1 MDILSYLSE
10 LIQTRKS
17 VGISGLGTVYKKKS
31 PGRYDAD
38 THSFVPPSYTLDF
51 TAEVKE
57 DVLLAE
63 YISKK
68 RNVSTDTSN
77 HFINEFSSALLKE
90 LNDHNEA
97 NLGSLGKLFKTGD
110 ELRFEPAE
118 KMNYGFDFFGLPSV
132 KAEQESRAEEIIPST
147 PNVEEPEPVEVV
159 APVVPEPVKPIEA
172 APVIETA
179 EEQVLEDE
187 AEETIAENV
196 STEETITE
204 EIVAE
209 EAAPEEETA
218 EPVKEEITEE
228 PGQPVTVTEEQPAAV
243 EEQPVAVTEE
253 PIQEQ
258 PAAVTEEPA
267 ISAPATPEVTKPAE
281 VTETPVRKDEHQL
294 RAEIEALNYYRSNS
308 PVTKTPAGET
318 EEVIWHIKDTV
329 PTANL
334 PVEPAAVTEPTGFY
348 QSEDEQEVKRMP
360 GYLKVFIAI
369 LVLALIVV
377 GAYFLKPEWF
387 SQFTGKVPAT
397 TQQAII
403 PPAAVNDSLADTVKT
418 AIPEKTAAAQP
429 VKKDSVVKAAPVTAK
444 AADTVVLYE
453 IIGASMHDQKEADN
467 FIAQMKKSGIDAKV
481 VTNMAGKRLKMS
493 IATLKDEKSAQL
505 ELKRLSEKLKIPG
518 IYIYR
523 NKQK

>member
-10 LIQTRKS
+10 LIQTKKS
-17 VGISGLGTVYKKKS
+17 IGISGLGTVYKKKS
-31 PGRYDAD
+31 PGRYDAE
-38 THSFVPPSYTLDF
+38 THSFIPPSYTLDF
-51 TAEVKE
+51 TAGIKE

-90 LNDHNEA
+90 LNDNNEA

-110 ELRFEPAE
+110 ELRFEPAI

-132 KAEQESRAEEIIPST
+132 KAEQENRAEEIIPST
-147 PNVEEPEPVEVV
+147 PNVEEPEPVEIV
-159 APVVPEPVKPIEA
+159 APVVAEPIKPAA
-172 APVIETA
+172 AP
-179 EEQVLEDE
+179 
-187 AEETIAENV
+187 
-196 STEETITE
+196 
-204 EIVAE
+204 
-209 EAAPEEETA
+209 
-218 EPVKEEITEE
+218 
-228 PGQPVTVTEEQPAAV
+228 
-243 EEQPVAVTEE
+243 
-253 PIQEQ
+253 QEL
-258 PAAVTEEPA
+258 P
-267 ISAPATPEVTKPAE
+267 ISAPAEITEAPAE
-281 VTETPVRKDEHQL
+281 VTEVPAEKDEQKL

-308 PVTKTPAGET
+308 PVTKTPVGET
-318 EEVIWHIKDTV
+318 EGVIWHIKDTV
-329 PTANL
+329 PTASL
-334 PVEPAAVTEPTGFY
+334 PIEPAATTESAGFY

-360 GYLKVFIAI
+360 AYLKVFIAI

-377 GAYFLKPEWF
+377 AAYFLKPAWF
-387 SQFTGKVPAT
+387 SQFTGKVPAPAQKTITPVT
-397 TQQAII
+397 T
-403 PPAAVNDSLADTVKT
+403 PAVNDSLAV
-418 AIPEKTAAAQP
+418 PEP
-429 VKKDSVVKAAPVTAK
+429 VKNDSVVKTAPIAAT

-453 IIGASMHDQKEADN
+453 IIGASMHDQKEADG